1 MPFIVPLSSSSC
13 FVFLNTQTPKKKEKH
28 YTTPQKYT
36 THYQKTHT
44 HTTTIT
50 HPPTPLSDNILPPLT
65 LPHSCVR
72 SYHDEINNIR
82 TYYLLKRRSCWRVS
96 ARPLVKPFPNILL
109 ELWSTRYFTLFFKFH
124 Q

>member
-65 LPHSCVR
+65 LPHSCVPV
-72 SYHDEINNIR
+72 SYTHLRAHE
-82 TYYLLKRRSCWRVS
+82 T
-96 ARPLVKPFPNILL
+96 PEHLVCRLLL
-109 ELWSTRYFTLFFKFH
+109 EKKKNKHKHKEHNPIVIHDHSI
-124 Q
+124 